1 MRVSRCAV
9 VKSQAA
15 TCCLCFTEE
24 AENFWKIF
32 FFFLQSTWPPPVYV
46 TDKSAA
52 CHLPLAALSILV
64 SMHTWTKHAFRP
76 FWTTKSDKAL
86 TVGSRSSKTLNFLP
100 NKAARSSAD
109 DGPIPH
115 FLGGEDGPKGAFT
128 GHTGEIRVS
137 LYAASLFIPP
147 QILRLC
153 TQTVEETLLLLS
165 SIIGK
170 TPQLR
175 QTE

>member
-115 FLGGEDGPKGAFT
+115 FLGGRMDRKEPLLVTLGRSGFPFT
-128 GHTGEIRVS
+128 LRPCLFRHKSSDCVPRRWKKRS
-137 LYAASLFIPP
+137 CYFRAS
-147 QILRLC
+147 
-153 TQTVEETLLLLS
+153 
-165 SIIGK
+165 
-170 TPQLR
+170 
-175 QTE
+175 